1 MPFLLIIPV
10 PKSAQDNASLDLLSY
25 TEYAVIIQF
34 YIPVWHYVVYIHF
47 VLRLLLF
54 FKIIFQCIKEVLQ
67 HVTVTVLC
75 NGTDV
80 YSSITYLIQHIND
93 ITGLL
98 SVPQYQQCN
107 ISIVFSNDA
116 GSSEPLVL
124 LIGKLSMSR

>member
-1 MPFLLIIPV
+1 MYHLLLITV
-10 PKSAQDNASLDLLSY
+10 PKSAQDNSSFDILSY

-34 YIPVWHYVVYIHF
+34 NIPVCISYVH
-47 VLRLLLF
+47 
-54 FKIIFQCIKEVLQ
+54 IIWFYYYLQIILQCIREVLQ
-67 HVTVTVLC
+67 HVAITVFC
-75 NGTDV
+75 NGTVV

-124 LIGKLSMSR
+124 LIGKLL

>member
-1 MPFLLIIPV
+1 MCHLLIISV

-34 YIPVWHYVVYIHF
+34 HIPVWHYVYIHF

-67 HVTVTVLC
+67 HVTVSVLC

-124 LIGKLSMSR
+124 LIGKLYP

>member
-1 MPFLLIIPV
+1 MYYICSVHTFCIIT
-10 PKSAQDNASLDLLSY
+10 S
-25 TEYAVIIQF
+25 
-34 YIPVWHYVVYIHF
+34 
-47 VLRLLLF
+47 LF
-54 FKIIFQCIKEVLQ
+54 FQIILQCIREVLQ

-107 ISIVFSNDA
+107 ISIVFSNNA

-124 LIGKLSMSR
+124 LIGKLPMSR

>member
-1 MPFLLIIPV
+1 MTF
-10 PKSAQDNASLDLLSY
+10 
-25 TEYAVIIQF
+25 T
-34 YIPVWHYVVYIHF
+34 
-47 VLRLLLF
+47 
-54 FKIIFQCIKEVLQ
+54 IIFQIILQCIREVLQ
-67 HVTVTVLC
+67 HATVTILC

-93 ITGLL
+93 ITGLI

-124 LIGKLSMSR
+124 LLGELIATCKINIHNK